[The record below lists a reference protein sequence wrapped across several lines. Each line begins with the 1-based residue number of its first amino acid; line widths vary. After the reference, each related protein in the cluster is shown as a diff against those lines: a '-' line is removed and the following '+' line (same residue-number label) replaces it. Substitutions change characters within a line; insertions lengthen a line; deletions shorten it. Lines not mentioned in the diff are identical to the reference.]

1 MLMVL
6 EFKNDMKI
14 TQKYVRSTARSAI
27 HWLFDISAKA
37 LEIWAVKSPK
47 CIVWCAVDCTY
58 GQQHDRLII
67 TVKYC
72 QSNIYGEVNRV
83 KKYWWCLTIL
93 YSLTW
98 CWLYLR
104 VNHCTERKSYT
115 HSHQVT
121 NININIKIWGG
132 GSTGPFWHSVILQA
146 KNFIWKILV
155 PWVFRNMARFFIFM
169 VRLYIPL
176 TLYTLRDSRGISDI
190 PPRHLRFTKIS

>member
-47 CIVWCAVDCTY
+47 CIVRCAVDCTY

-121 NININIKIWGG
+121 NININIKNLRWGQHW
-132 GSTGPFWHSVILQA
+132 SILTFGDITSQEFYMKDISSMGFPQHGEVFYFYGQA
-146 KNFIWKILV
+146 LHTTH
-155 PWVFRNMARFFIFM
+155 A
-169 VRLYIPL
+169 LYPK
-176 TLYTLRDSRGISDI
+176 G
-190 PPRHLRFTKIS
+190 